1 MTRLAYDS
9 PMNLDHLRV
18 LVAVLECGTFT
29 AAAARLKLS
38 QPAVS
43 QHMAALER
51 DVGIPLF
58 ERAGRLRMP
67 TDAARELG
75 DRGRAALA
83 ALEDADRTAEELRG
97 LQRGRLV
104 VGASPTPGAYL
115 VPALLGRFADQHPDV
130 ALRIDI
136 AEPDDLERR
145 LRTRQVDLAVA
156 GEFDPGEGILTATL
170 ASDNLVP
177 IWAKNSPL
185 ASIRRV
191 TLGRFLQEP
200 FIARE
205 SGSSTRGVLQR
216 WLGERGEVLR
226 PTMELAEADAIKQA
240 VAAGLG
246 VSVASET
253 TIRLE
258 VEKGL
263 LVIGKVPGFPLK
275 RRIDM
280 ALLDGRRPS
289 KAAEAFLSMLL
300 GPKTGRFLAAARG

>member
-1 MTRLAYDS
+1 MTSLRYDS
-9 PMNLDHLRV
+9 GMNLDHLRV

-29 AAAARLKLS
+29 AAAARLRLS

-43 QHMAALER
+43 QHMAALEK

-58 ERAGRLRMP
+58 ERAGRLRVP
-67 TDAARELG
+67 TDAAHELG

-83 ALEDADRTAEELRG
+83 ALDDADRTAEELRG

-104 VGASPTPGAYL
+104 VGASPTPGAYF
-115 VPALLGRFADQHPDV
+115 VPALLGRFTDQHPDV

-145 LRTRQVDLAVA
+145 LRTRQTDLAIV
-156 GEFDPGEGILTATL
+156 GEFDPGEGILTTTL

-177 IWAKNSPL
+177 VWAPTSPL

-191 TLGRFLQEP
+191 SLERFLQEP

-205 SGSSTRGVLQR
+205 AGSSTRAVLER

-226 PTMELAEADAIKQA
+226 PAMELAEVDAIKQA

-246 VSVASET
+246 VTVASEST
-253 TIRLE
+253 VRLE
-258 VEKGL
+258 LEKGVL
-263 LVIGKVPGFPLK
+263 RVGKVPGFPLK
-275 RRIDM
+275 RRIDV

-300 GPKTGRFLAAARG
+300 GPKARKFLATARG